1 MAVILPIFL
10 YTRVRS
16 MAVLS
21 YPDALQ
27 RSFSSANEAIRANVN
42 ASRYFTCIR
51 LLCTPQY
58 CEFGKARLRHGVP
71 TLVTAWQ

>member
-21 YPDALQ
+21 YPDALR
-27 RSFSSANEAIRANVN
+27 RSFPSANEAIRANSCLVYDMIASFDYASSVHSERN
-42 ASRYFTCIR
+42 AVKSKNA
-51 LLCTPQY
+51 LDAP
-58 CEFGKARLRHGVP
+58 LRMRS
-71 TLVTAWQ
+71 